1 MANRQRSFNFSKTR
15 PKYKWCGFGQTL
27 TVATKANT
35 TVGEVIQLC
44 PRMVDEDAQGDVTV
58 EAIYAHVS
66 IRLLLFTVVEA
77 MGYMITI
84 QKADDTTGNPLEVF
98 DTVPIGAASVP
109 VLGNRDILM
118 HGHLPVPARLIDG
131 SSGAA
136 AGSNEVVVKDIEYK
150 ARRKLHRLTHGV
162 YMHITAD
169 ASDVV
174 KVVVGGRLL
183 LRYS

>member
-1 MANRQRSFNFSKTR
+1 MARPQHRRAGAR

-35 TVGEVIQLC
+35 TVAEVIQLC

-66 IRLLLFTVVEA
+66 MHRLLFTTLEA
-77 MGYMITI
+77 VGYIIAI
-84 QKADDTTGNPLEVF
+84 QKSDDTTGNPLEVF
-98 DTVPIGAASVP
+98 DTVPIGSASVP

-118 HGHLPVPARLIDG
+118 HGHLPVVSRLIDG

-136 AGSNEVVVKDIEYK
+136 ASSNEVGVTDIVYK

-169 ASDVV
+169 GSDVV